1 MEKKQPWEHLL
12 TERYR
17 KKNTRTG
24 LIHDDWCGWEEQIL
38 KQGGDGGGNV
48 IRAIG
53 EQTLSNKWHD
63 HTDQEGLHRCW

>member
-53 EQTLSNKWHD
+53 E
-63 HTDQEGLHRCW
+63 